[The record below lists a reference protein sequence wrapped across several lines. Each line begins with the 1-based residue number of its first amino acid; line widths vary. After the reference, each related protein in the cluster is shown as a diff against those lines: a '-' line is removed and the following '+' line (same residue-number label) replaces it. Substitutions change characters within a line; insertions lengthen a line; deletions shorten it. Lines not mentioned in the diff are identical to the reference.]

1 MKPNIFDIATK
12 ELSQDAFITWLLTFA
27 DNDNQQYDKEL
38 NLCAKEFVSMLI
50 KKQIPNFN
58 EPILTVEAGRQWEN
72 IDVWAEVNGKYL
84 IIIEDK
90 TISSEHSNQL
100 ERYKEIAE
108 KWCLEKKYETPIC
121 IYLKTENESLSIF
134 NAIKEKGYAIF
145 DRTDFIILF
154 NNHKNIKNNIFID
167 FRERITNIEKLS
179 TEFLKKS
186 LNNWKGYDWQ
196 GFFLSLEKQ
205 KSVCKWGFANNR
217 SGGFWY
223 AIVNWEYRGDYPV
236 YIQLEE
242 GKLCFKLSTDPDY
255 IDLPDNFDRANTRN
269 ELYNLIIEKANA
281 LGLNEIRKPDRFG
294 NGKYMTVAIV
304 DKENWLANEKGVVN
318 AQKVVENLTKYLNF
332 LREEILK

>member
-1 MKPNIFDIATK
+1 MKPNIFDITTK
-12 ELSQDAFITWLLTFA
+12 ELSQDAFITWLLAFA
-27 DNDNQQYDKEL
+27 DDDNQQYDKEL

-58 EPILTVEAGRQWEN
+58 ESILTVEAGRQWEN
-72 IDVWAEVNGKYL
+72 IDVWAKVNNEYL

-108 KWCLEKKYETPIC
+108 KWCLEKKYGTPIC

-154 NNHKNIKNNIFID
+154 NNHKKIKNNIFID
-167 FRERITNIEKLS
+167 FYERITNIEKLS
-179 TEFLKKS
+179 TEFKNKS

-196 GFFLSLEKQ
+196 GFFLFLEKQ
-205 KSVCKWGFANNR
+205 KSVCKWGFANNP

-223 AIVNWEYRGDYPV
+223 AFLEWNYWKDHYL
-236 YIQLEE
+236 YIQLEQD
-242 GKLCFKLSTDPDY
+242 KLCFKLSTEEV
-255 IDLPDNFDRANTRN
+255 DLSSSERSIVRD
-269 ELYNLIIEKANA
+269 ELYNLIIEKATT
-281 LGLNEIRKPDRFG
+281 LGFKEIRKPDRFG
-294 NGKYMTVAIV
+294 NGTYMTVAVV
-304 DKENWLANEKGVVN
+304 DKENWLANEKGFVN
-318 AQKVVENLTKYLNF
+318 TQKVVENLTKYLKF
-332 LREEILK
+332 LQEEILK

>member
-58 EPILTVEAGRQWEN
+58 DPIDTVKAGRQWEN
-72 IDVWAEVNGKYL
+72 IDIWAEVNGKYL

-145 DRTDFIILF
+145 HRTDFIILF

-186 LNNWKGYDWQ
+186 LNDWNGYDWQ

-236 YIQLEE
+236 YIQLEQD
-242 GKLCFKLSTDPDY
+242 KLCFKLSTEEV
-255 IDLPDNFDRANTRN
+255 DLSSSERSIVRN

-281 LGLNEIRKPDRFG
+281 LGLDEIRKPDRFG

-304 DKENWLANEKGVVN
+304 DKENWLANEKGFVN